1 MFKRA
6 CVTVA
11 FAAFVGSAA
20 GQIVSVTDDLT
31 DGVLDPFFS
40 YDLSSDFAGNGP
52 GGDFNSLDLGSGL
65 LLASDE
71 VLITFPG
78 AMGGEVLEVSIAF
91 SDFTGVGATT
101 FEAIGLM
108 GSVTDSNSTVS
119 MLETFGASS
128 SSIGFI
134 QSAQVGAF
142 ESYISS
148 ITVRYRIPTPATAGL
163 LGLAGLAAA
172 RRRR

>member
-1 MFKRA
+1 MA
-6 CVTVA
+6 AAVVA
-11 FAAFVGSAA
+11 FTGSAT

-31 DGVLDPFFS
+31 DGMLDAFFS

-52 GGDFNSLDLGSGL
+52 GNDFNQLDGQGL

-78 AMGGEVLEVSIAF
+78 AAGGNVLEVNISF
-91 SDFTGVGATT
+91 VDFTGIGATE
-101 FEAIGLM
+101 FEAIGL
-108 GSVTDSNSTVS
+108 GGVANDANTTVGQPES
-119 MLETFGASS
+119 FHASFS
-128 SSIGFI
+128 QIGFI

-142 ESYISS
+142 ETYIKS
-148 ITVRYRIPTPATAGL
+148 ITVRYQVPAPAGAAV
-163 LGLAGLAAA
+163 LGFAGLAAT